1 MSEIALALVR
11 TRAQEA
17 EDLGVDTTGRVKNW
31 VMGDNG
37 FRLPDGVEVG
47 GVEEEEE
54 EFEFEVDGVEVMD
67 VIGAETVGVEE
78 AAEEFVPEQL
88 AAIGGMEGKGVAIG
102 GARG

>member
-47 GVEEEEE
+47 GVEEEE
-54 EFEFEVDGVEVMD
+54 FEVDGVEVMD
-67 VIGAETVGVEE
+67 VIGTETVGVKE

-102 GARG
+102 GAQG